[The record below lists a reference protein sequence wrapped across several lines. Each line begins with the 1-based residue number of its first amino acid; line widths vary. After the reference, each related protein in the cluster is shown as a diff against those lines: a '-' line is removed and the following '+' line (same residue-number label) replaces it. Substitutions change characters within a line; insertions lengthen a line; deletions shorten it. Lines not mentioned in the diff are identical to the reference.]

1 MTIMVLNLFARI
13 KCTSAPFMQAFLTP
27 VFINCLCGKDEKKP
41 IANTNEYPGPQLK
54 TQNFNPVKCD

>member
-13 KCTSAPFMQAFLTP
+13 KCTSAPFMQALLTP

-41 IANTNEYPGPQLK
+41 
-54 TQNFNPVKCD
+54 